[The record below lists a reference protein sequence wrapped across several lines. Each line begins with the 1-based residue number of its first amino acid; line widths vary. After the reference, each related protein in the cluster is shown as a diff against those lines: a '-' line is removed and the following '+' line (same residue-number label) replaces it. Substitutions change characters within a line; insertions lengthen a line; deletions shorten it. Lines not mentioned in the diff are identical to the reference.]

1 VSDDRSQL
9 AEDLRGIPTLA
20 GLPAEAIDWLA
31 ERLEARNLE
40 PGQALVEAGSPADRM
55 FVMFEGEVHGQRDN
69 GMVFMLKA
77 PQISGLL
84 PYSRLKTY
92 PATMRAVSVVRAATL
107 SAEHFPEMLQR
118 FPELGQRLVGLMADR
133 IREITR
139 ADVQREKLMSL
150 GKLSAGLAHELNNP
164 AAAVR
169 RAAENLREAVTRL
182 REVNLRLERRSLDI
196 EQKSRLAAF
205 EQEWCCAAP
214 PRPADTLELSDR
226 EQAIGDWLDRRRVD
240 DAWTVAAS
248 LAEAGLDAA
257 RLEEFGNNFPDEA
270 LADVLRRLSA
280 SLLVAR
286 LVDEIESASSR
297 ISDLVKA
304 IKEYSYMDQ
313 GPIQEIDI
321 HRGLDSTLLIL
332 KHRLKHG
339 VSVVRQYDESLPK
352 ICARASELN
361 QVWTNLIDNAI
372 DAMNGK
378 GELRIRTAR
387 EPGLALV
394 EIVDNGSG
402 IAPEIRDRVF
412 DPFFTTKEVG
422 EGSGLGLDVVHRIV
436 RGHQGDVRFES
447 RPGETKFQVRL
458 PLQPKGAV

>member
-1 VSDDRSQL
+1 
-9 AEDLRGIPTLA
+9 
-20 GLPAEAIDWLA
+20 
-31 ERLEARNLE
+31 
-40 PGQALVEAGSPADRM
+40 
-55 FVMFEGEVHGQRDN
+55 
-69 GMVFMLKA
+69 MLKA

-107 SAEHFPEMLQR
+107 SGEHFPEMLHR
-118 FPELGQRLVGLMADR
+118 FPELGQRLVGLMSDR
-133 IREITR
+133 IREIAR

-196 EQKSRLAAF
+196 ELKTRLAAF
-205 EQEWCCAAP
+205 EQQWCCAAP
-214 PRPADTLELSDR
+214 PRPADALELSDR
-226 EQAIGDWLDRRRVD
+226 EQALGEWLDRRQVD

-248 LAEAGLDAA
+248 LAEAGLDAT
-257 RLEEFGNNFPDEA
+257 RLEEFGDSFPDEA
-270 LADVLRRLSA
+270 LADVLQRLSA

-286 LVDEIESASSR
+286 LVDEIENASTR

-332 KHRLKHG
+332 KHRLKQG
-339 VSVVRQYDESLPK
+339 VNVVRQYDESLPK

-387 EPGLALV
+387 EPGIALV
-394 EIVDNGSG
+394 EIIDNGSG
-402 IAPEIRDRVF
+402 VPAEIRDRIF

-436 RGHQGDVRFES
+436 RSHQGDVRFES

-458 PLQPKGAV
+458 PLQPKGGV